1 MNTIHPRSVL
11 NEIVAVDSGKRSP
24 ITGKQ
29 IFEIR
34 DPSGAVLERIHV
46 ASTAI
51 EAVQIVRDRP
61 LRQAEAME
69 AAAVAARAA
78 EALAAVASASSSP
91 AAPRSPW
98 KLFRGRTDSMAE
110 PDEFLY
116 HVTSYPAAR
125 QILRS
130 GLVPNASQMFGEAY
144 RGHSRG
150 RVFLADSNGV
160 NFWRARV
167 EDQLHANF
175 DEPPPV
181 AVVRI
186 RRSLVMAAFVVQDD
200 PAGSTDARARSYFV
214 EGTVGVVKVDET
226 PRPSDARTHRR

>member
-1 MNTIHPRSVL
+1 MSSIHLES
-11 NEIVAVDSGKRSP
+11 IAAVDSGQRSP

-29 IFEIR
+29 IYEIR

-46 ASTAI
+46 ASTAE

-61 LRQAEAME
+61 LRQAQA
-69 AAAVAARAA
+69 AQAAV
-78 EALAAVASASSSP
+78 LAATRAVEAKAALRSVP
-91 AAPRSPW
+91 AAPRSAW
-98 KLFRGRTDSMAE
+98 KLFRGRTDSLE
-110 PDEFLY
+110 VPDAFLY

-125 QILRS
+125 EILRS
-130 GLVPNASQMFGEAY
+130 GLVPNVGQMFGESY

-150 RVFLADSNGV
+150 RVFLADSKGV

-186 RRSLVMAAFVVQDD
+186 RRALVLASCAVQDD
-200 PAGSTDARARSYFV
+200 PAGSADARARSYFV
-214 EGTVGVVKVDET
+214 EGTVGALPVVALPVDE
-226 PRPSDARTHRR
+226 PPQPAAGRHLRP